1 LIGSL
6 HNCAHQYRPGE
17 RSMTH
22 NCNDVKPRP
31 RRGPA
36 WAYVLGGAL
45 GLPMVVA
52 VILATLH
59 LQSTNLSVPPPET
72 LALFGVMLGGKA
84 YLIFSKPM
92 RPRPER
98 L

>member
-1 LIGSL
+1 MV
-6 HNCAHQYRPGE
+6 HN
-17 RSMTH
+17 S
-22 NCNDVKPRP
+22 NDAKPRP

-45 GLPMVVA
+45 GLPLVVA
-52 VILATLH
+52 VSLATLH
-59 LQSTNLSVPPPET
+59 LQSMNLSVPPPGT
-72 LALFGVMLGGKA
+72 LVLFGVMLGGKA

-98 L
+98 LSPGFERQSLRRRN

>member
-1 LIGSL
+1 M
-6 HNCAHQYRPGE
+6 AQY
-17 RSMTH
+17 S
-22 NCNDVKPRP
+22 NDVKPRP

-45 GLPMVVA
+45 GLPFVVA
-52 VILATLH
+52 VVVATLH
-59 LQSTNLSVPPPET
+59 LPSMDLSVPPPGT
-72 LALFGVMLGGKA
+72 LALFGVLLGGKA

>member
-1 LIGSL
+1 
-6 HNCAHQYRPGE
+6 
-17 RSMTH
+17 
-22 NCNDVKPRP
+22 
-31 RRGPA
+31 
-36 WAYVLGGAL
+36 
-45 GLPMVVA
+45 MVVA

>member
-1 LIGSL
+1 MARNS
-6 HNCAHQYRPGE
+6 Y
-17 RSMTH
+17 
-22 NCNDVKPRP
+22 DVKPRP

-45 GLPMVVA
+45 GLPLVVG
-52 VILATLH
+52 VVLAALH
-59 LQSTNLSVPPPET
+59 VQSMDFSVPPPGT

-92 RPRPER
+92 PRPER
-98 L
+98 LQSTFQQSLRR

>member
-1 LIGSL
+1 MVHDS
-6 HNCAHQYRPGE
+6 
-17 RSMTH
+17 
-22 NCNDVKPRP
+22 NDLKPRP

-45 GLPMVVA
+45 GLPFVVA
-52 VILATLH
+52 VGLATLH
-59 LQSTNLSVPPPET
+59 LQSMSSSVPPPGT
-72 LALFGVMLGGKA
+72 LVLFGVMLGGKA

-92 RPRPER
+92 PPRPER